1 VQNQLGGG
9 FFLSMTFKDV
19 NNSLIGLN
27 TNPTPAP
34 KAPMHNVVDSKV
46 LSEFVI
52 SPLKLNRIPRI
63 GGPTLKK

>member
-1 VQNQLGGG
+1 
-9 FFLSMTFKDV
+9 MTFKDV

-52 SPLKLNRIPRI
+52 SPLKLNRVPRI